1 MIEQARHELAEFM
14 EQSGK
19 TQAQIARETSL
30 STATVSQFLNGTYN
44 GDNEKTAA
52 ALIKYLKVAQEQIRQ
67 TTTETF
73 YRDLRNTVIS
83 MGAADYEHKKREIV
97 LLSGAAGAG
106 KTTALKHYVEETTGV
121 IFITANS
128 CMTSASAILG
138 AITEKMGRTP
148 KSKKQLLMKELV
160 NALQG
165 SNRLIIIDEADHL
178 TFSAL
183 QALRNLNDE
192 AGVGILLA
200 GNDRI
205 YNQMVCGVKSSEF
218 DQLRTRIFARPKV
231 CNEYTIDEIKGIF
244 GIDDL
249 DSVKLLLEV
258 AQAQSLR
265 TARKMYNAAVE
276 LARMKKQPL
285 RAAHLNTIR
294 KQFLCNV

>member
-83 MGAADYEHKKREIV
+83 MGAADYAHKKREIV

-231 CNEYTIDEIKGIF
+231 CNEYTVDEIKGIF

-285 RAAHLNTIR
+285 KATYLNTIR
-294 KQFLCNV
+294 KQFLCTV

>member
-1 MIEQARHELAEFM
+1 
-14 EQSGK
+14 
-19 TQAQIARETSL
+19 
-30 STATVSQFLNGTYN
+30 
-44 GDNEKTAA
+44 
-52 ALIKYLKVAQEQIRQ
+52 
-67 TTTETF
+67 
-73 YRDLRNTVIS
+73 
-83 MGAADYEHKKREIV
+83 
-97 LLSGAAGAG
+97 
-106 KTTALKHYVEETTGV
+106 
-121 IFITANS
+121 
-128 CMTSASAILG
+128 MTSASAILG

>member
-52 ALIKYLKVAQEQIRQ
+52 ALIKYLKVAQEQLRQ

-83 MGAADYEHKKREIV
+83 MGAADYAHKKREIV

-192 AGVGILLA
+192 ASVGILLA

-244 GIDDL
+244 GVDDL

>member
-52 ALIKYLKVAQEQIRQ
+52 ALIKYLKVAQEQLRQ

-83 MGAADYEHKKREIV
+83 MGAADYAHKKREIV

>member
-83 MGAADYEHKKREIV
+83 MGAADYAHKKREIV

-231 CNEYTIDEIKGIF
+231 CNGYTIDEIKGIF
-244 GIDDL
+244 GVDDL

>member
-83 MGAADYEHKKREIV
+83 MGAADYAHKKREIV

-244 GIDDL
+244 GVEDL
-249 DSVKLLLEV
+249 DSVKLILEV
-258 AQAQSLR
+258 AQSQSLR

>member
-1 MIEQARHELAEFM
+1 MIKQARTELLEFM
-14 EQSGK
+14 EQSSK
-19 TQAQIARETSL
+19 TQTQIAKETSL
-30 STATVSQFLNGTYN
+30 STATVSQFLSGTYN

-52 ALIKYLKVAQEQIRQ
+52 TLMKYLRVAQEQQKLI
-67 TTTETF
+67 TSESF
-73 YRDLRNTVIS
+73 YRELKNTKIS
-83 MGAADYEHKKREIV
+83 MGAADYAHKKCEIV

-106 KTTALKHYVEETTGV
+106 KTTALKHYVDETAGV

-128 CMTSASAILG
+128 CTTSAAAILTE
-138 AITEKMGRTP
+138 ITLKLGRTP
-148 KSKKQLLMKELV
+148 KTKKQLLMKELV
-160 NALQG
+160 SCLQD
-165 SNRLIIIDEADHL
+165 SKRLIIVDEADHL

-205 YNQMVCGVKSSEF
+205 YNQMVCGVKSGEF

-231 CNEYTIDEIKGIF
+231 CNEYSIEEIQGVF
-244 GIDDL
+244 GVTDL
-249 DSVKLLLEV
+249 ESVKLLLEV

-265 TARKMYNAAVE
+265 TARKMYNAALE

-285 RAAHLNTIR
+285 KATHLNSIR
-294 KQFLCNV
+294 KQFLSGI

>member
-1 MIEQARHELAEFM
+1 MIEQARHKLAEFM

-30 STATVSQFLNGTYN
+30 STATVSQFLSGTYN

-52 ALIKYLKVAQEQIRQ
+52 ALIKYLKVAQEQLRQ

-83 MGAADYEHKKREIV
+83 MGAADYAHKKREIV

-244 GIDDL
+244 GVDDL

-258 AQAQSLR
+258 AQSQSLR

>member
-83 MGAADYEHKKREIV
+83 MGAADYAHKKREIV

-205 YNQMVCGVKSSEF
+205 YNQMVCGVKSGEF

-231 CNEYTIDEIKGIF
+231 CNEYTIDEIKGVF

>member
-83 MGAADYEHKKREIV
+83 MGAADYAHKKREIV

-249 DSVKLLLEV
+249 DSVKLLLKV

-285 RAAHLNTIR
+285 RAAHLNTIH

>member
-83 MGAADYEHKKREIV
+83 MGAADYAHKKREIV

>member
-52 ALIKYLKVAQEQIRQ
+52 ALIKYLRVAQEQLKQ
-67 TTTETF
+67 TTAETF

-83 MGAADYEHKKREIV
+83 MGAADYAHKKCEIV

-244 GIDDL
+244 GVEDL
-249 DSVKLLLEV
+249 DSVKLILEV
-258 AQAQSLR
+258 AQSQSLR

>member
-1 MIEQARHELAEFM
+1 MIKQARAELAEFI

-19 TQAQIARETSL
+19 SQAQIARETSL
-30 STATVSQFLNGTYN
+30 STATVSQFLNGTYT

-52 ALIKYLKVAQEQIRQ
+52 ALMKYLRVAQEQLKQ
-67 TTTETF
+67 TTSESF
-73 YRDLRNTVIS
+73 YRGLKNTVIS
-83 MGAADYEHKKREIV
+83 MGAADYAYKKCEIV

-138 AITEKMGRTP
+138 AITEKMGRTQ
-148 KSKKQLLMKELV
+148 KTKKPLLMKELV
-160 NALQG
+160 NSLQG
-165 SNRLIIIDEADHL
+165 SKRLIIIDEADHL

-231 CNEYTIDEIKGIF
+231 CNEYTIEEIKGIF
-244 GIDDL
+244 AVDDL
-249 DSVKLLLEV
+249 ESVKLLLEV
-258 AQAQSLR
+258 AQSQSLR
-265 TARKMYNAAVE
+265 TARKMFNAAVE

-285 RAAHLNTIR
+285 RAAHLKTIR
-294 KQFLCNV
+294 KQFLCGV

>member
-30 STATVSQFLNGTYN
+30 STATVSQFLSGTYN

-52 ALIKYLKVAQEQIRQ
+52 ALIKYLRVAQEQLKQ
-67 TTTETF
+67 TTAETF
-73 YRDLRNTVIS
+73 YRNLRNTVIS
-83 MGAADYEHKKREIV
+83 MGAADYAHKKCEIV

-165 SNRLIIIDEADHL
+165 SKRLIIIDEADHL

-244 GIDDL
+244 GVEDL

-258 AQAQSLR
+258 AQSQSLR

-285 RAAHLNTIR
+285 RATHLNTIR

>member
-83 MGAADYEHKKREIV
+83 MGAADYAHKKREIV

-138 AITEKMGRTP
+138 AITEKIGRTP

-265 TARKMYNAAVE
+265 NARKMYNAAVE

>member
-83 MGAADYEHKKREIV
+83 MGAADYAHKKREIV

-138 AITEKMGRTP
+138 AITEKIGRTP

-249 DSVKLLLEV
+249 DSVKLLIEV

>member
-83 MGAADYEHKKREIV
+83 MGAADYAHKKREIV
-97 LLSGAAGAG
+97 LLSGAAVAG

-138 AITEKMGRTP
+138 AITEKIGRTP

>member
-1 MIEQARHELAEFM
+1 MIEQARHKLAEFM

-30 STATVSQFLNGTYN
+30 STATVSQFLSGTYN

-52 ALIKYLKVAQEQIRQ
+52 ALIKYLKVAQEQLRQ

-83 MGAADYEHKKREIV
+83 MGAADYAHKKREIV

-244 GIDDL
+244 GVDDL

>member
-83 MGAADYEHKKREIV
+83 MGAADYAHKKREIV

-138 AITEKMGRTP
+138 AITEKIGRTP

>member
-83 MGAADYEHKKREIV
+83 MGAADYAHKKREIV

-231 CNEYTIDEIKGIF
+231 CNEYTVDEIKGIF

>member
-83 MGAADYEHKKREIV
+83 MGAADYAHKKREIV

-192 AGVGILLA
+192 AGIGILLA

>member
-83 MGAADYEHKKREIV
+83 MGAADYAHKKREIV

-138 AITEKMGRTP
+138 AITEKIGRTP

-231 CNEYTIDEIKGIF
+231 FNEYTIDEIKGIF

-258 AQAQSLR
+258 ALAQSLR

>member
-83 MGAADYEHKKREIV
+83 MGAADYAHKKREIV

-138 AITEKMGRTP
+138 AITEKIGRTP

-231 CNEYTIDEIKGIF
+231 FNEYTIDEIKGIF

>member
-83 MGAADYEHKKREIV
+83 MGAADYAHKKREIV

-138 AITEKMGRTP
+138 AITEKIGRTP

-249 DSVKLLLEV
+249 DSVKMLLEV

>member
-52 ALIKYLKVAQEQIRQ
+52 ALIKYLRVAQEQLKQ
-67 TTTETF
+67 TTAETF
-73 YRDLRNTVIS
+73 YRNLRNTVIS
-83 MGAADYEHKKREIV
+83 MGAADYAHKKCEIV

-244 GIDDL
+244 GVEDL

-258 AQAQSLR
+258 AQSQSLR